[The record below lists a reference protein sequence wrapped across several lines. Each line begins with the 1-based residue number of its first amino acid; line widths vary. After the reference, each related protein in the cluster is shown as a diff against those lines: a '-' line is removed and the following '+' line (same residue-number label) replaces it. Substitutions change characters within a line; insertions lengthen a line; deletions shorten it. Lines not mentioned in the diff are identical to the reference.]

1 MKFPFFLFVCPHFPL
16 KIEESYGPK
25 LYAHFGG
32 PMNTKLFVGL
42 TFYPDNSFAKNIES
56 FRSRFD
62 EKYQNT
68 PYLHLP
74 IVPPFE
80 IEVQEVKKLQQELV
94 EELESFYFENTA
106 NHSMQFTGLDVH
118 EYKKSILLYLNPVI
132 EDELAFCQ
140 ESLFSICQ
148 SYITDRTK
156 KMKDK
161 KTFLTIGAF
170 KKSMIFILPLNLPE
184 RSLKSSHLFLLPPFA
199 YFPRTMAFGIGKPIS

>member
-1 MKFPFFLFVCPHFPL
+1 
-16 KIEESYGPK
+16 
-25 LYAHFGG
+25 
-32 PMNTKLFVGL
+32 MNTKLFVGL
-42 TFYPDNSFAKNIES
+42 TFFHENSFAKNIES

-62 EKYQNT
+62 IKFQNN

-80 IEVQEVKKLQQELV
+80 VEVQEVKKLQQELV

-106 NHSMQFTGLDVH
+106 HHSLKFTGLDVH
-118 EYKKSILLYLNPVI
+118 EYKKTKLLYLNPVI
-132 EDELAFCQ
+132 EDELSYCQ

-161 KTFLTIGAF
+161 KTFLTIGRYQETLDLHSSISLAQEEF
-170 KKSMIFILPLNLPE
+170 QEFTSLPFQSICLFSKNNGIWYQEADLISFEKPADTLQS
-184 RSLKSSHLFLLPPFA
+184 SLVSL
-199 YFPRTMAFGIGKPIS
+199 